1 MIRMMEGERLS
12 GSFGRPLPIIALTA
26 QAVQGDR
33 DRCLAAGMTDY
44 ITKPVNRE
52 ELLRAVA
59 ACVCDSTAIED
70 ESSDRIMNDAG
81 SANADK
87 DVIDLQELSDRFL
100 GDQGF
105 VEELLEMFVSR
116 SQENVGRITAAIAAD
131 DVVEVARLSHQLKG
145 AAGNVEARR
154 LSAAVAKLEVAAKT
168 NRSSSEFTALGE
180 RVVHELDRCMAAIEE
195 VLATAMP

>member
-1 MIRMMEGERLS
+1 M
-12 GSFGRPLPIIALTA
+12 
-26 QAVQGDR
+26 
-33 DRCLAAGMTDY
+33 
-44 ITKPVNRE
+44 
-52 ELLRAVA
+52 
-59 ACVCDSTAIED
+59 
-70 ESSDRIMNDAG
+70 
-81 SANADK
+81 
-87 DVIDLQELSDRFL
+87 IDLQELSDRFL

-116 SQENVGRITAAIAAD
+116 AQENVGRITAAIAVD
-131 DVVEVARLSHQLKG
+131 DVVEVARLSHQLRG

-154 LSAAVAKLEVAAKT
+154 LSAAVAELEVAAKT